1 MRFAIMVTGPA
12 YGTQQAS
19 SALQFAHALL
29 KEGHELSSVFFYR
42 EGVYNANLLTSPASD
57 EYDLVRAWQ
66 QLNQQ
71 HGVTLNICIAWIFF
85 RQVKRQW
92 LLNRGFLNLRF
103 QNIIMIFMKL
113 WWSNMERGS
122 MCSTDSLTPSAAV
135 RCVSFAIMTGIYMN
149 ILTICA

>member
-1 MRFAIMVTGPA
+1 MTILHCV
-12 YGTQQAS
+12 
-19 SALQFAHALL
+19 
-29 KEGHELSSVFFYR
+29 
-42 EGVYNANLLTSPASD
+42 D
-57 EYDLVRAWQ
+57 
-66 QLNQQ
+66 
-71 HGVTLNICIAWIFF
+71 FF